1 MDGGSGKGDE
11 SGAPSVGTVSPEQR
25 LRQLERLMARGAAAD
40 AQADPRISQETLLDL
55 LLCLFYECSSS
66 RLCRDQAISDF
77 LQRVTPLITRV
88 KELQLHRDDFEIL
101 KVIGRG
107 AFGEVAVVKMK
118 ESEKVF
124 AMKILHKW
132 EMLKRADAACF
143 REERDILVRGRGRWI
158 TRLHYAFQDEL
169 YLYLVM
175 DYYAGG
181 DLLTLLSKFED
192 RLPEDLARFYVAE
205 MVLAIDAIHHLNYVH
220 RDIKPDNVLIDVSG
234 HIRVADFG
242 SCLQL
247 GQDGTVET
255 SVAVGTPD
263 YISPEIL
270 QAMEDGKGKYGS
282 ECDWWS
288 LGVCVYELLFGETPF
303 YAESLVETYG
313 KIMNHKDKLMF
324 PADEDDVSE
333 EARDLIGQL
342 VCSKEKRLGR
352 AGIAD
357 LQQHAFFTSID
368 WQNIADQTPPYIPE
382 VASPTDTSNFDLNDN
397 VLKTWD
403 SAPPRSRGA
412 FSGLHLPFVGFT
424 YTSSSWLS
432 DREAGAPED
441 RDTQADERGAPGAE
455 GLGFGLPEGGTEGG
469 RMREGAAPTREVQSL
484 EEQLQTLSQQRDE
497 ALVVTDGLREELSAR
512 SGELRE
518 ARELADRELRQ
529 REDELEA
536 ARQEA
541 RRLQRELDR
550 SPRAKEEVQPVQ
562 SLGAATG
569 EGERSGTSK
578 GELRA
583 LRGRLE
589 ESEGQCQRLEAEL
602 SACGEQLE
610 AAKRELEL
618 AQREALSEETQLL
631 RGESRELRAELE
643 SLRDQLEK
651 VRATNKQLEEEL
663 GAAEARRESASQWD
677 SQIAEI
683 IQWVGEEKEARG
695 YLHALAN
702 RMSEE
707 VQSLRRTSL
716 AKPVDRDWKS
726 RRLQKVE
733 ASARLELQSALESEI
748 RAKQQLQE
756 QLDEA
761 KAAGLHTEC
770 KLQDAEKEIESL
782 KQEVERLKKEAEVRS
797 QRGLQQERLLAFLP
811 CLPDELPDGSASS
824 TDSGK
829 FSPTQSPGSPGA
841 EVAGAG
847 AKPSSPTASVK
858 KPPVPAPRSLPG
870 TKPTPHQFKIQSF
883 SVPTKCMR
891 CTSVMVGVVR
901 QGVNCE
907 VCHFRCH
914 AGCSAGALGCPAPP
928 QQIRSLGIEPSRGT
942 GTALEG
948 NVSVPKPAGV
958 RRGWQRAFAI
968 LSDCRLLVFEA
979 AEPKAT
985 GAAHVFDLRDE
996 GFAVTPVFSSD
1007 VIHANKKDVPC
1018 IFRVTASQL
1027 RVPNTKTSL
1036 LVLADSESEKRKW
1049 VAVISE
1055 LVSIC
1060 KQNGLRESLAL
1071 EAMEAYD
1078 NTLPLIRSVQS
1089 GAILDQKRIA
1099 LGTDDG
1105 LFLLHLTKNE
1115 LTLLGDRK
1123 RIHLVVPVPGSDL
1136 LAAISGR
1143 GRSLRLYSREERR
1156 APEAG
1161 GGAKVPEGRGA
1172 QLVAAGALPQPGSGC
1187 LCLASRRQVTCLR
1200 LCATEPRCRPL
1211 RQFQAPG
1218 NVQWMGVF
1226 GERLCVGYPSG
1237 FSLYP
1242 LLSQGPAQTLV
1253 SPQDPTLG
1261 FLTQPPAEA
1270 LCAAPLSADLYLLCF
1285 SSVGVYVNGEGRR
1298 ARQQE
1303 MVWPATPLAAAC
1315 RGNYLTVYSGNTVNV
1330 FNVGTAEWIQTIP
1343 LKKMRPLSADGSLNL
1358 AACEPYRLVYLRS
1371 EERGTAALVLPET
1384 PSSSRRQMY
1393 RTQSKRRFA
1402 FRISEVERA
1411 QQWREMLSDPQ
1422 ARSKLISNPSNF
1434 SHVVHVGP
1442 GKAIPA
1448 LQEQPSPVNSPDEKG
1463 QLSFNLPTFRHR
1475 SSTESGLISFLSNYK
1490 ASGGSATGSPPR
1502 QPVNSPDEKGQL
1514 SFNLP
1519 TFRHRSSTESG
1530 LISFLSNY
1538 KASGGSATGS
1548 SSSHLPRKQISMD
1561 STSLADF

>member
-1 MDGGSGKGDE
+1 MDGGSGRGDE
-11 SGAPSVGTVSPEQR
+11 NGAPSVGTVSPEWR
-25 LRQLERLMARGAAAD
+25 LRELERLMARGAATD
-40 AQADPRISQETLLDL
+40 AQADPRVSQETLLDL
-55 LLCLFYECSSS
+55 LLCLFYEFSSA
-66 RLCRDQAISDF
+66 RLCRDQPISNF
-77 LQRVTPLITRV
+77 LQRVTPLVTKV

-107 AFGEVAVVKMK
+107 AFGEVVVVKMR
-118 ESEKVF
+118 ETEKVF

-270 QAMEDGKGKYGS
+270 QAMEDGKGKYGA

-313 KIMNHKDKLMF
+313 KIMNHKGKLTF
-324 PADEDDVSE
+324 PEDADSVSE
-333 EARDLIGQL
+333 GARDLIGQL

-357 LQQHAFFTSID
+357 LQRHAFFASVD

-424 YTSSSWLS
+424 YTSSSSLS
-432 DREAGAPED
+432 DRGAGAPED
-441 RDTQADERGAPGAE
+441 GQGTPRDDE
-455 GLGFGLPEGGTEGG
+455 LGFGLPEGGTEGG
-469 RMREGAAPTREVQSL
+469 MRREVAAPTPGIQSL
-484 EEQLQTLSQQRDE
+484 QEQLRTLGQQRDKALEE
-497 ALVVTDGLREELSAR
+497 ADGLREELSSR

-518 ARELADRELRQ
+518 ARARLEREARESAERSSQLRARQRAADRELRQ
-529 REDELEA
+529 REAELEA
-536 ARQEA
+536 AREEA
-541 RRLQRELDR
+541 RRLQRELHR
-550 SPRAKEEVQPVQ
+550 SPRAKEEVRPSQ
-562 SLGAATG
+562 SLGATMG
-569 EGERSGTSK
+569 EGERLGTSEV
-578 GELRA
+578 ELTA

-589 ESEGQCQRLEAEL
+589 ESEGQCRRLEAEL
-602 SACGEQLE
+602 SACGERLE
-610 AAKRELEL
+610 SAKRERELEL
-618 AQREALSEETQLL
+618 EQREALSEETEVL
-631 RGESRELRAELE
+631 REESRELRAELE
-643 SLRDQLEK
+643 WLRDQLEK
-651 VRATNKQLEEEL
+651 VGATNKRLEEEL

-677 SQIAEI
+677 SQIAEL

-707 VQSLRRTSL
+707 VQSLRRSSL
-716 AKPVDRDWKS
+716 AKPVDRNWKS

-756 QLDEA
+756 RLDEA
-761 KAAGLHTEC
+761 KASGLQAEC

-782 KQEVERLKKEAEVRS
+782 KQEVERLKKESEVRS
-797 QRGLQQERLLAFLP
+797 QQGLQQEHLLAFLP
-811 CLPDELPDGSASS
+811 RLPDELPESSASS
-824 TDSGK
+824 PESEKSPGGK
-829 FSPTQSPGSPGA
+829 FFPTRSPGAPGA
-841 EVAGAG
+841 EVAEPR
-847 AKPSSPTASVK
+847 AKPTSPTASVK
-858 KPPVPAPRSLPG
+858 KPPTPTPRSLPA

-891 CTSVMVGVVR
+891 CTSVMVGLAR

-907 VCHFRCH
+907 VCHFSCH
-914 AGCSAGALGCPAPP
+914 SGCSAGALGCPAPL
-928 QQIRSLGIEPSRGT
+928 QQVRSLGIEPSRGT

-958 RRGWQRAFAI
+958 RRGWQRAHAV

-979 AEPKAT
+979 AEPKGT

-996 GFAVTPVFSSD
+996 GFSVASVLSSD

-1027 RVPNTKTSL
+1027 RLPSTKTSL
-1036 LVLADSESEKRKW
+1036 LVLADSESERRKW
-1049 VAVISE
+1049 VTVINE

-1071 EAMEAYD
+1071 EATEAYD
-1078 NTLPLIRSVQS
+1078 STLPLIQSVQS

-1099 LGTDDG
+1099 LGTEDG
-1105 LFLLHLTKNE
+1105 LFLLHLMKN
-1115 LTLLGDRK
+1115 GK
-1123 RIHLVVPVPGSDL
+1123 
-1136 LAAISGR
+1136 
-1143 GRSLRLYSREERR
+1143 LYL
-1156 APEAG
+1156 AG
-1161 GGAKVPEGRGA
+1161 GR
-1172 QLVAAGALPQPGSGC
+1172 
-1187 LCLASRRQVTCLR
+1187 
-1200 LCATEPRCRPL
+1200 RCRT
-1211 RQFQAPG
+1211 AG
-1218 NVQWMGVF
+1218 G
-1226 GERLCVGYPSG
+1226 
-1237 FSLYP
+1237 
-1242 LLSQGPAQTLV
+1242 QG
-1253 SPQDPTLG
+1253 
-1261 FLTQPPAEA
+1261 
-1270 LCAAPLSADLYLLCF
+1270 
-1285 SSVGVYVNGEGRR
+1285 
-1298 ARQQE
+1298 
-1303 MVWPATPLAAAC
+1303 
-1315 RGNYLTVYSGNTVNV
+1315 
-1330 FNVGTAEWIQTIP
+1330 
-1343 LKKMRPLSADGSLNL
+1343 
-1358 AACEPYRLVYLRS
+1358 
-1371 EERGTAALVLPET
+1371 
-1384 PSSSRRQMY
+1384 
-1393 RTQSKRRFA
+1393 
-1402 FRISEVERA
+1402 
-1411 QQWREMLSDPQ
+1411 
-1422 ARSKLISNPSNF
+1422 
-1434 SHVVHVGP
+1434 
-1442 GKAIPA
+1442 
-1448 LQEQPSPVNSPDEKG
+1448 
-1463 QLSFNLPTFRHR
+1463 
-1475 SSTESGLISFLSNYK
+1475 
-1490 ASGGSATGSPPR
+1490 
-1502 QPVNSPDEKGQL
+1502 
-1514 SFNLP
+1514 
-1519 TFRHRSSTESG
+1519 
-1530 LISFLSNY
+1530 
-1538 KASGGSATGS
+1538 
-1548 SSSHLPRKQISMD
+1548 
-1561 STSLADF
+1561 